1 VTARM
6 IQHGPIHPRIVCGAP
21 CAVFFQGFRLPGTVR
36 NISIRGVYVVL
47 SEPLPPVDSRVV
59 LTFSLAGDRTHIAC
73 EGSVRWLNEPS
84 IVEGCGITRPNL
96 PPGCGVEFLRL
107 DTLDRQRIDALIRL
121 AAMRQTRLSP
131 VS

>member
-1 VTARM
+1 M
-6 IQHGPIHPRIVCGAP
+6 
-21 CAVFFQGFRLPGTVR
+21 
-36 NISIRGVYVVL
+36 
-47 SEPLPPVDSRVV
+47 

-84 IVEGCGITRPNL
+84 IVEGCGITMPNV
-96 PPGCGVEFLRL
+96 PPGCGIEFLRL
-107 DTLDRQRIDALIRL
+107 DMLARQRIDALIRL